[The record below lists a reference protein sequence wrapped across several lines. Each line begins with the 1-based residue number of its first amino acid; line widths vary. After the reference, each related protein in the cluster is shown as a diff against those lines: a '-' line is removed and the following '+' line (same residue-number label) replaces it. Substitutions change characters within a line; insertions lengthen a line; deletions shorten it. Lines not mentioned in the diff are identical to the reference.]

1 MPEEDRAW
9 PALSSEYGDGMDERA
24 TKGNLTERID
34 AWPSWAAVTIL
45 AAAGLTLVT
54 ADHAFP
60 SVGMG
65 PLYIPLIALAG
76 WRLGLRA
83 SCAVAVLASF
93 LNIFPMHVHELGL
106 DPGVAVARG
115 VIRFSAYAFTIAVIF
130 ALRRAY
136 DRERIRATH
145 DPLTG
150 ALNRTAFDREIEALL
165 DSHKT
170 GADAIALA
178 MIEVDDFKRINDTHG
193 HAAGDHVLRVLTA
206 SATRALGGMGQL
218 YRLGGDE
225 FAVVLPLPSISTAR
239 HAVERVHRTLS
250 VDLGR
255 SFPSATISM
264 GALVFQPDLSLDR
277 TVLLH
282 EADRHI
288 YLGKLAGKGCVRIAT
303 RRPVDAL
310 GVHLPA
316 DGSAFQP
323 A

>member
-1 MPEEDRAW
+1 MER
-9 PALSSEYGDGMDERA
+9 RA
-24 TKGNLTERID
+24 TKADFTDRVD
-34 AWPSWAAVTIL
+34 AWPTGATVAIL
-45 AAAGLTLVT
+45 AVAGLTLVA

-76 WRLGLRA
+76 WRLGLPA

-93 LNIFPMHVHELGL
+93 LNIFPHYVPEIGL
-106 DPGVAVARG
+106 DPTAAVSRG
-115 VIRFSAYAFTIAVIF
+115 IIRFSAYAFTIAVIL

-136 DRERIRATH
+136 DRERVRATH

-150 ALNRTAFDREIEALL
+150 ALNRTAFDREIETLL
-165 DSHKT
+165 GSHEA

-178 MIEVDDFKRINDTHG
+178 MIDVDDFKRINDTHG

-206 SATRALGGMGQL
+206 SATRALGGTGHV

-225 FAVVLPLPSISTAR
+225 FAVVLPLMSILEAH
-239 HAVERVHRTLS
+239 HAIERVHRTLS

-255 SFPSATISM
+255 SLPSATISM
-264 GALVFQPDLSLDR
+264 GALVFRPEPSLDR
-277 TVLLH
+277 AVLLH
-282 EADRHI
+282 EADRHM
-288 YLGKLAGKGCVRIAT
+288 YLGKLAGEGCVRIAT
-303 RRPVDAL
+303 RQPVGLL
-310 GVHLPA
+310 GVQLTA
-316 DGSAFQP
+316 NGSAFQS